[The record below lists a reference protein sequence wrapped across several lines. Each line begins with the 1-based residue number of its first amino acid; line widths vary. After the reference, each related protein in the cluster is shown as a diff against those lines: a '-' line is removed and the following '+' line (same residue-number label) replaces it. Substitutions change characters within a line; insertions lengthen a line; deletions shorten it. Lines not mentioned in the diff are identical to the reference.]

1 LKIENRSVAG
11 SIPALAPFPA
21 KHCCSETAFAAA
33 KAFATCRDGRLARG
47 LRVARSNVIQD
58 FAPPAH

>member
-1 LKIENRSVAG
+1 LKIAVSLVRFR
-11 SIPALAPFPA
+11 PWAPFPA